1 MARRRLKET
10 VMKWLWKFR
19 IGTRL
24 GLAFGALIVLLA
36 AICLFSVVNARRLAA
51 DLQATVNED
60 LARVDLANALD
71 RNAGLIAR
79 ASRELLIVETAGA
92 LKRQRELVA
101 RSLAD
106 TEEQFGKLAAL
117 GAEGEMRGLLDAVQ
131 GGKDSFAKAI
141 AAYLTTL
148 DAGNPDD
155 ARRALLVEL
164 RPVQAAYE
172 KSLAALSTAVRERV
186 TLRAGADQRLAETSS
201 VALLVLGCVAVVIA
215 LGAAWAI
222 TRSIVAPLQQ
232 AIGAARAIRDGDL
245 SSTVDPL
252 THDEI
257 GTLLGAIG
265 EMQRHLTRVLQEVHG
280 AAHDVAASSGEIA
293 HGNADLSARTE
304 RASSHLQQ
312 TASAMEQISATVAGS
327 TVKSRDA
334 AEVAG
339 RARSAVI
346 EGGQTVEGL
355 VGTMTRIA
363 ESSHRIRDI
372 IAVIDGIAFQ
382 TNILA
387 LNAAVESARAGEHGR
402 GFAVVAGEVRSLAAR
417 AAAAAK
423 EIKGLID
430 DSAAKVEQGS
440 ATVSA
445 FGQRIRGIVSEV
457 VDVRQLIEEVS
468 LASRQQEDGIGSIN
482 RSVSELDQSTQQN
495 AALVE
500 ELAATT
506 ESLKGHAERLVGAVG
521 FFRLPA
527 PAVATAAAAAA

>member
-1 MARRRLKET
+1 
-10 VMKWLWKFR
+10 MKWLWKFR

-24 GLAFGALIVLLA
+24 GLAFGALILLLA
-36 AICLFSVVNARRLAA
+36 AVCLFSVVNTRRLAA
-51 DLQATVNED
+51 DLQATVRQD
-60 LARVDLANALD
+60 LARVDLVNALD
-71 RNAGLIAR
+71 RSAGLIAR

-92 LKRQRELVA
+92 IKRQREQVA

-106 TEEQFGKLAAL
+106 SEAQFGQLAAL
-117 GAEGEMRGLLDAVQ
+117 GSEGDMAGLLEAVRT
-131 GGKDSFAKAI
+131 GKDGFAAAI
-141 AAYLTTL
+141 AAYLKTL

-172 KSLAALSTAVRERV
+172 KALSGLGAAVRDRV
-186 TLRAGADQRLAETSS
+186 SARAGADQRLAETTSATLLGLGIAAVL
-201 VALLVLGCVAVVIA
+201 VALAAAVS
-215 LGAAWAI
+215 I
-222 TRSIVAPLQQ
+222 TRSIAVPLQQ

-245 SSTVDPL
+245 SRSVDPL

-265 EMQRHLTRVLQEVHG
+265 EMQRHLTRVLQQVHG

-327 TVKSRDA
+327 SLKSREA
-334 AEVAG
+334 AEVAA

-346 EGGQTVEGL
+346 EGGETVEGL

-363 ESSHRIRDI
+363 EASHRIRDI

-457 VDVRQLIEEVS
+457 VHVRQLIEEVS

-506 ESLKGHAERLVGAVG
+506 ESLKGHAQRLVGAVG

-527 PAVATAAAAAA
+527 PAAA

>member
-1 MARRRLKET
+1 
-10 VMKWLWKFR
+10 MKWLWKFR

-24 GLAFGALIVLLA
+24 GLAFGALILLLA
-36 AICLFSVVNARRLAA
+36 AVCLFSVVNTRRLAA
-51 DLQATVNED
+51 DLQATVSQD
-60 LARVDLANALD
+60 LARVDLVNALD
-71 RNAGLIAR
+71 RSAGLIAR

-92 LKRQRELVA
+92 IKRQREQVA

-106 TEEQFGKLAAL
+106 SEAQFGRLAAL
-117 GAEGEMRGLLDAVQ
+117 GSEGDMAGLLEAVRT
-131 GGKDSFAKAI
+131 GKDGFAAAI
-141 AAYLTTL
+141 AAYLKTL

-172 KSLAALSTAVRERV
+172 KALSGLGAAVRDRV
-186 TLRAGADQRLAETSS
+186 SARAGADQRLAETTSATLLGLGIAAVL
-201 VALLVLGCVAVVIA
+201 VALAAAVS
-215 LGAAWAI
+215 I
-222 TRSIVAPLQQ
+222 TRSIAVPLQQ

-245 SSTVDPL
+245 SRSVDPL

-265 EMQRHLTRVLQEVHG
+265 EMQRHLTRVLQQVHG

-327 TVKSRDA
+327 SLKSREA
-334 AEVAG
+334 AEVAA

-346 EGGQTVEGL
+346 EGGETVEGL

-363 ESSHRIRDI
+363 EASHRIRDI

-457 VDVRQLIEEVS
+457 VHVRQLIEEVS

-506 ESLKGHAERLVGAVG
+506 ESLKGHAQRLVGAVG

-527 PAVATAAAAAA
+527 PAAA

>member
-1 MARRRLKET
+1 
-10 VMKWLWKFR
+10 MKWLWKFR

-36 AICLFSVVNARRLAA
+36 AICLFSVVNTRRLAA
-51 DLQATVNED
+51 DLQATVSQD
-60 LARVDLANALD
+60 LARVDLVNALD

-79 ASRELLIVETAGA
+79 ASRELLLLETAGG
-92 LKRQRELVA
+92 LKRQRELVT

-106 TEEQFGKLAAL
+106 TEDQFGKLVAL
-117 GAEGEMRGLLDAVQ
+117 GDGGADGAGSTGEEMRVLLDAVQ

-148 DAGNPDD
+148 EAGNPDD

-172 KSLAALSTAVRERV
+172 KALAALSTAVRERV
-186 TLRAGADQRLAETSS
+186 SQRANADQRLAETTSATLL
-201 VALLVLGCVAVVIA
+201 ALGIAAVVVA
-215 LGAAWAI
+215 LGAALAL

-232 AIGAARAIRDGDL
+232 AIGAARGIRDGDL
-245 SSTVDPL
+245 STAVDPL

-265 EMQRHLTRVLQEVHG
+265 EMQRHLTRVLRDVHG

-327 TVKSRDA
+327 SLKSREAVDVA
-334 AEVAG
+334 A

-346 EGGQTVEGL
+346 EGGETVEGL

-363 ESSHRIRDI
+363 EASHRIRDI

-402 GFAVVAGEVRSLAAR
+402 GFAVVAGEVRTLAAR

-430 DSAAKVEQGS
+430 DSAAKVEQGTT
-440 ATVSA
+440 TVSA
-445 FGQRIRGIVSEV
+445 FGQRIRGIVTEV
-457 VDVRQLIEEVS
+457 VGVRQLIEEVS
-468 LASRQQEDGIGSIN
+468 LASRQQEMGIGSIN
-482 RSVSELDQSTQQN
+482 RSVCELDQSTQQN

-500 ELAATT
+500 QIAATT
-506 ESLKGHAERLVGAVG
+506 ESLKGHADRLVGAVG

-527 PAVATAAAAAA
+527 AAAA